1 MNASFDQGRRLRCGF
16 SLIEVLVVISVVSLL
31 MALLLPAVQAARVAA
46 RRAQCGN
53 NLRQIGLALHAYE
66 GAFGSL
72 PTGRTKTYD
81 PRFSGPNP
89 PCTSRMVDKSFL
101 VMLLPQLEQASLYN
115 SINQSL
121 TVFGRENR
129 TIFPISVGVFAC
141 PSDPESGNAR
151 DGDITR
157 IIDLGLASSGEQVR
171 VSFTSYSGCF
181 GSFDVTALPTP
192 DNGCF
197 VPVSLAAQSN
207 GCLGDAA
214 PIRLASVGDGL
225 SQTILVAEK
234 ATTKFRKLDDVDPL
248 FFSRYG
254 WYFSGNMGDTL
265 FTTFY
270 PPNMD
275 MKVSALAGP
284 RQTYAASSLHPG
296 GLNVLLGD
304 GSVHFI
310 KDSIETW
317 PFDPLL
323 GQPVG
328 ATRNVNGW
336 WDGLPPFGVWQKLS
350 TRSSGELIDPSAY

>member
-1 MNASFDQGRRLRCGF
+1 MKASFGPVRRLHFGLT
-16 SLIEVLVVISVVSLL
+16 LIEVLVVISVVSLL
-31 MALLLPAVQAARVAA
+31 MALLLPAVQAAREAA

-53 NLRQIGLALHAYE
+53 NLKQIGIALHAYE

-72 PTGRTKTYD
+72 PTGRSKTYD

-89 PCTSRMVDKSFL
+89 PCTSRMVDKGFL
-101 VMLLPQLEQASLYN
+101 VMLLSQLEQTPLYN

-121 TVFGRENR
+121 TIFGRENR
-129 TIFPISVGVFAC
+129 TIFSISVGVYAC
-141 PSDPESGNAR
+141 PSDPESGSPR

-157 IIDLGLASSGEQVR
+157 MIDLGLASSGEQLS

-181 GSFDVTALPTP
+181 GSFDVIALPTP
-192 DNGCF
+192 DNRCF
-197 VPVSLAAQSN
+197 VPAPLAAQSN

-214 PIRLASVGDGL
+214 PIRLASVSEGL

-234 ATTKFRKLDDVDPL
+234 ATTKFRKLDGADAL
-248 FFSRYG
+248 LFSRYG

-265 FTTFY
+265 FTTVY
-270 PPNMD
+270 PPDMA
-275 MKVSALAGP
+275 MKVSPLAGP
-284 RQTYAASSLHPG
+284 RHTFAASSLHRG
-296 GLNVLLGD
+296 GVNVLFGD
-304 GSVHFI
+304 GAVRFI
-310 KDSIETW
+310 KDSIDTW

-328 ATRNVNGW
+328 ATRNSNGW

-350 TRSSGELIDPSAY
+350 TRSSGEAIDSSAY